1 MHMCMHTCSV
11 SVCRGLR
18 GSSRQC
24 GAQPLQAVFG
34 VSVVHALTMI
44 VRSKKTQYFYTCI
57 RYDCL
62 SGFWTRGT
70 IQGPHKNRDRLSASP
85 PQYLSQDSR
94 FIDRGARRPARR
106 RARGGRRP
114 ARRKRTKRAKN
125 ESTPAPHRARP
136 RRDPGPPWPERR
148 FGGRG
153 ERGSANGEMRS
164 YIEMIERICVKKTTL
179 PINYAL
185 VHCTV

>member
-1 MHMCMHTCSV
+1 MHTCSV

-85 PQYLSQDSR
+85 PQYLDSQDSR

-136 RRDPGPPWPERR
+136 RRSRPRGRREAFWGAERASR
-148 FGGRG
+148 QCQRRNAIIYRNDRTYLR
-153 ERGSANGEMRS
+153 EKNNSAN
-164 YIEMIERICVKKTTL
+164 
-179 PINYAL
+179 
-185 VHCTV
+185 

>member
-1 MHMCMHTCSV
+1 MHTCSV

-106 RARGGRRP
+106 
-114 ARRKRTKRAKN
+114 KRTKRAKN

-136 RRDPGPPWPERR
+136 RRSRPRGRGARR
-148 FGGRG
+148 FGGRR

-164 YIEMIERICVKKTTL
+164 YIEMIERICVK
-179 PINYAL
+179 NNSAN
-185 VHCTV
+185 